1 MPRRPLDPGSKVFGV
16 DYAFLR
22 QFYQFSEETSIHIGN
37 LVGYERGAEAVP
49 IYLDVN
55 TLATEHLAVLA
66 MTGSGKSYTVGRI
79 IERLVGLMNG
89 TVVVF
94 DPHGEYGRAFEA
106 GQLRTNPDLE
116 IIEDPLDKESLPR
129 IVKNLGR
136 LQQNGGGIIV
146 YTPQDDG
153 FDRKYAGSNRRLAL
167 QFDRFD
173 LDSIG
178 EIL

>member
-16 DYAFLR
+16 DYSFLR

-37 LVGYERGAEAVP
+37 LVGYERGPEAVP

-79 IERLVGLMNG
+79 IERLVGQMNG

-94 DPHGEYGRAFEA
+94 DPTANMVEH
-106 GQLRTNPDLE
+106 LRVVSTANQ
-116 IIEDPLDKESLPR
+116 SR
-129 IVKNLGR
+129 NL
-136 LQQNGGGIIV
+136 
-146 YTPQDDG
+146 
-153 FDRKYAGSNRRLAL
+153 KRR
-167 QFDRFD
+167 
-173 LDSIG
+173 
-178 EIL
+178 